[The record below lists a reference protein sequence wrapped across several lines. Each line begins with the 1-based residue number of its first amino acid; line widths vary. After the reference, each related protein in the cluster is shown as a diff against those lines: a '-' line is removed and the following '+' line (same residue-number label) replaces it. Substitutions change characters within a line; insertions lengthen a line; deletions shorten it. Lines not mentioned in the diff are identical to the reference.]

1 MHHPYIVNIAT
12 PWQESPCSEGYEIHN
27 FGKPF
32 LGHHY
37 YSFNFLIFAQEEKRF
52 FYTKSTF
59 FINWQIWPHHCTK
72 KLCLRSIKFTI
83 SVNSSWVFFIF
94 LINLSDLGSG
104 IEKEFL
110 RKKNGFS
117 IYVYDQESYALAPE
131 TLRRSH
137 EIYKSCRTLL
147 YHHNYTCIYAQESR
161 IRLSKNYVNFTV
173 TFFI

>member
-1 MHHPYIVNIAT
+1 MHYPYIANIAT

-52 FYTKSTF
+52 FLYKKYIFYYLTNMATSL
-59 FINWQIWPHHCTK
+59 HK

-94 LINLSDLGSG
+94 
-104 IEKEFL
+104 
-110 RKKNGFS
+110 
-117 IYVYDQESYALAPE
+117 
-131 TLRRSH
+131 
-137 EIYKSCRTLL
+137 
-147 YHHNYTCIYAQESR
+147 
-161 IRLSKNYVNFTV
+161 
-173 TFFI
+173 

>member
-1 MHHPYIVNIAT
+1 MHYPYIANFAT

-52 FYTKSTF
+52 FLY
-59 FINWQIWPHHCTK
+59 K
-72 KLCLRSIKFTI
+72 KYIFLLFDKYGHVIAQKTLPKNHKIYNFGKFLL
-83 SVNSSWVFFIF
+83 SLFYF

-117 IYVYDQESYALAPE
+117 IYVYDQESHALAPE
-131 TLRRSH
+131 TLRRSWNLQ
-137 EIYKSCRTLL
+137 I
-147 YHHNYTCIYAQESR
+147 
-161 IRLSKNYVNFTV
+161 V
-173 TFFI
+173 